1 MTGPLVLLVAVL
13 ATVLLGVLYSR
24 VNGRFRAQPPAPST
38 GEDAGTVADDRD
50 VLQSDDIGA
59 DLGERLTLVQFS
71 SAFCSPCRA
80 TRTLLADVTSDRPDV
95 AHVEVDAESNLDLVR
110 RLDIRRTPT
119 VVVLDA
125 TGAVVGRASGLP
137 KREQVEAVLA
147 G

>member
-24 VNGRFRAQPPAPST
+24 VNGRFRATQPATSPADEP
-38 GEDAGTVADDRD
+38 VQADDRD
-50 VLQSDDIGA
+50 VLQPGDIGA

>member
-1 MTGPLVLLVAVL
+1 MTGPIVLLVAVL

-24 VNGRFRAQPPAPST
+24 WNGRFRAQPPAAST
-38 GEDAGTVADDRD
+38 AEESAPADDRD
-50 VLQSDDIGA
+50 VLQPGDIGA

-137 KREQVEAVLA
+137 RREQVEAVVAA

>member
-1 MTGPLVLLVAVL
+1 MTGPIVLLVAVL

-24 VNGRFRAQPPAPST
+24 WNGRFRAQQASASTAEESAP
-38 GEDAGTVADDRD
+38 ADDRD
-50 VLQSDDIGA
+50 VLQPGDIGA

-137 KREQVEAVLA
+137 RREQVEAVVAA